1 MTVTCSLRRLL
12 TPLFAVCFAV
22 LALSAL
28 SPAPTAS
35 AHHGGTHYL
44 HLVKLVCIQTE
55 DSTGADEAYIR
66 VAGTKVWSGDIN
78 DNQTKYL
85 DWLAP
90 RAFTTQ
96 ALIQLYD
103 ADTGMFDSDDFLG
116 EHTVYAWEAGQEH
129 TIQLTEDGAEY
140 HLTYRVK

>member
-1 MTVTCSLRRLL
+1 MTVTRSLRRLL

-28 SPAPTAS
+28 SPTPTAS

-44 HLVKLVCIQTE
+44 QLVKLVCIQTE
-55 DSTGADEAYIR
+55 DSTGADEAYLR

-85 DWLAP
+85 ESLTP
-90 RAFTTQ
+90 RAFTNQ
-96 ALIQLYD
+96 VLIQLYD
-103 ADTGMFDSDDFLG
+103 ADTGVFDSDDFLG
-116 EHTVYAWEAGQEH
+116 EHMVYAWEAGQEH
-129 TIQLTEDGAEY
+129 TVQFTEDGAEY
-140 HLTYRVK
+140 ELTYRVR